1 MDLKPFVMLD
11 ETFNK
16 VGQEQGK
23 ETRKDPTSKQLVE
36 MIRSGLAVVDV
47 DIIVMT
53 STVLFL

>member
-1 MDLKPFVMLD
+1 MSD

-36 MIRSGLAVVDV
+36 TGSKSLGSSRCRYYRHDFDRLVP
-47 DIIVMT
+47 
-53 STVLFL
+53 LKRK